1 VRLRLVPTNPR
12 IIELL
17 RDAADN
23 VGEAGRLLHTVFRE
37 FPDQRDAIAE
47 LRAAEQRGDA
57 ISRELFGLL
66 ESTMVS
72 PIERDDAF
80 ALASAIDDVVDHLDE
95 AADELQ
101 LYGVREVLRPALE
114 QAAVAEATC
123 ALLREAVHRLDGFQD
138 ARGVITELR
147 ARETEADQLYRR
159 AVGTLFSGE
168 TDPLTV
174 IRWKDIHEEL
184 EAAVNAAERAGEVL
198 ETISLKTR

>member
-1 VRLRLVPTNPR
+1 MRLRLVPTNPR

-123 ALLREAVHRLDGFQD
+123 ALLCEAVHRLDGFQD
-138 ARGVITELR
+138 AREVITELR